1 MAPLAQLLPV
11 LVIDPGGDDPVE
23 GAPGARRALLD
34 WGVFYAD
41 SGYRSAWARFQ
52 RALRQRNEALRRG
65 GRALGAWTEEFVR
78 LGEAV
83 HAQRAAYAAR
93 LDTAFRTM
101 MAEAVGLDEVRLSY
115 RAGWRAEL
123 GLAEAVAD
131 AEAADRERGF
141 SGVGPQRADLV
152 VRLGDVGAAGRVSR
166 GQGKVLKAGLRL
178 AQNLLLKEDQ
188 ETGAVV
194 LLDDLGSELD
204 PMRQAWVVSRLIES
218 NSQVIATAIDGGS
231 GFGDWA
237 PARMFHV
244 EHGRLRPTE
253 QV

>member
-1 MAPLAQLLPV
+1 
-11 LVIDPGGDDPVE
+11 
-23 GAPGARRALLD
+23 
-34 WGVFYAD
+34 
-41 SGYRSAWARFQ
+41 
-52 RALRQRNEALRRG
+52 
-65 GRALGAWTEEFVR
+65 
-78 LGEAV
+78 
-83 HAQRAAYAAR
+83 
-93 LDTAFRTM
+93 
-101 MAEAVGLDEVRLSY
+101 
-115 RAGWRAEL
+115 
-123 GLAEAVAD
+123 LAEAVAD